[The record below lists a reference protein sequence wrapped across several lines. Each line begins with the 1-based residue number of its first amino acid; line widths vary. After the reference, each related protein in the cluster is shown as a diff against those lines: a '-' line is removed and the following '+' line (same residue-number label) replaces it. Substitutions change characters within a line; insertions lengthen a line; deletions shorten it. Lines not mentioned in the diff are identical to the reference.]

1 MRTPLSRGGRQQTPG
16 GSRVSSARDGGS
28 AIIEFVF
35 VAILVLVPLVY
46 VIAAVAT
53 VHQGRLTVTD
63 AARDVGRAIGS
74 AGPGTDVQARADAAL
89 RISLV
94 NAGLS
99 PGDVEVRFVDA
110 TEPCDA
116 PQITPDPQ
124 PGAEFAVC
132 VVGHQQLPAIPTMLA
147 GRGITT
153 IGRYVVHVD
162 EFRRARAGSS

>member
-1 MRTPLSRGGRQQTPG
+1 VRTPPPRPRRQQTPG
-16 GSRVSSARDGGS
+16 RSRDATAPDGGS

-53 VHQGRLTVTD
+53 VHQGRLTVTN

-74 AGPGTDVQARADAAL
+74 AGAGTDVQARADTAL
-89 RISLV
+89 RISLAD
-94 NAGLS
+94 AGLS
-99 PGDVEVRFVDA
+99 PQDVEVRFVDA
-110 TEPCDA
+110 NEPCDA

-132 VVGHQQLPAIPTMLA
+132 VVGHQQLLAIPTMLA

-153 IGRYVVHVD
+153 IGRYVVHID
-162 EFRRARAGSS
+162 EFRRAGAGSS